1 MKEFFMGKKSW
12 ASPFGNEK
20 GSVLVLALL
29 LLAVLTVVG
38 LSSINM
44 SVTEY
49 KIVGNERVYQSN
61 FYRAESAALEAAKR
75 LDLID
80 VDVLRTK
87 NFSSYSWLNTQD
99 DVETDEGDDVL
110 ADTSNWADSNSD
122 DASVLSN
129 TRFAVVEKGIAQGT
143 SLDVTQGSNVYEYV
157 VRGYANEN
165 GGRVLI
171 EIGYKIRY

>member
-1 MKEFFMGKKSW
+1 MKKDSIQKQERPTSLN
-12 ASPFGNEK
+12 NEK

-49 KIVGNERVYQSN
+49 KIVGNERVYQNN

-80 VDVLRTK
+80 VEVLRGK
-87 NFSSYSWLNTQD
+87 NFSGYPWLNTQD
-99 DVETDEGDDVL
+99 DVATEDGDDGL
-110 ADTSNWADSNSD
+110 ADTSNWEESNSD
-122 DASVLSN
+122 DASVLDN
-129 TRFAVVEKGIAQGT
+129 TKFAVVEKGIAKGT

-157 VRGYANEN
+157 VRGYAHDN

-171 EIGYKIRY
+171 EIGYKIRH